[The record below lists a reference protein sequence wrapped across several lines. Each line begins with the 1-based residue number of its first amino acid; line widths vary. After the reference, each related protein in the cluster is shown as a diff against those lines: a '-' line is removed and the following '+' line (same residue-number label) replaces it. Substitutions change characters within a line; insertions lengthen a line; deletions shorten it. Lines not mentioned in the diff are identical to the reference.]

1 MKKLATEFKEFAM
14 GGNLVETGVALVMAL
29 ALAAVIN
36 ALVENVLMPIV
47 GIIFGEPSFDSL
59 TWTINGSVIL
69 YGSFITALV
78 TFIAI
83 AFAVYFFIVDRLEDG
98 GVQGSAAGMPM
109 QDAVHRSEVVVG
121 LTASPPDP
129 IAVPEGWWVDLEVD
143 LEPRLRSV

>member
-36 ALVENVLMPIV
+36 SLVESVLMPIV

-59 TWTINGSVIL
+59 TWTVNGSVIL

-78 TFIAI
+78 SFVAI
-83 AFAVYFFIVDRLEDG
+83 AFAVYFFIVKPYNAYKERVASGEEEEPAAPPEDI
-98 GVQGSAAGMPM
+98 M
-109 QDAVHRSEVVVG
+109 
-121 LTASPPDP
+121 L
-129 IAVPEGWWVDLEVD
+129 
-143 LEPRLRSV
+143 LREIRDSLGK

>member
-36 ALVENVLMPIV
+36 SLVENVLMPIV

-69 YGSFITALV
+69 YGSFITAFVSFL
-78 TFIAI
+78 AI
-83 AFAVYFFIVDRLEDG
+83 AFAVYFFIVKPYNAYKERVASGEEEEPAAPPEDI
-98 GVQGSAAGMPM
+98 M
-109 QDAVHRSEVVVG
+109 
-121 LTASPPDP
+121 L
-129 IAVPEGWWVDLEVD
+129 
-143 LEPRLRSV
+143 LREIRDSLAK

>member
-83 AFAVYFFIVDRLEDG
+83 AFAVYFFIVKPYNAYKERVATGEEEEP
-98 GVQGSAAGMPM
+98 AAPP
-109 QDAVHRSEVVVG
+109 EN
-121 LTASPPDP
+121 TA
-129 IAVPEGWWVDLEVD
+129 L
-143 LEPRLRSV
+143 LREIRDSLAK